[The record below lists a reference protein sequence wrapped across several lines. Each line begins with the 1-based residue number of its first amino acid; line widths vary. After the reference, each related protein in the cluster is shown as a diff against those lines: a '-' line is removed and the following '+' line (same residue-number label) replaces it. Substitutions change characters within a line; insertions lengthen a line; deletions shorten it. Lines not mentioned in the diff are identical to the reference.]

1 MSAFTETLRLQWLLK
16 NGYSGPR
23 GGMGAVAPMG
33 TLRPSVVTDFAG
45 IAVMRPRPSSRPDQ
59 PVSFTFK

>member
-1 MSAFTETLRLQWLLK
+1 MTGLSHQLDRA
-16 NGYSGPR
+16 

-33 TLRPSVVTDFAG
+33 TLSSPVKADFAG

-59 PVSFTFK
+59 PVSFTSK